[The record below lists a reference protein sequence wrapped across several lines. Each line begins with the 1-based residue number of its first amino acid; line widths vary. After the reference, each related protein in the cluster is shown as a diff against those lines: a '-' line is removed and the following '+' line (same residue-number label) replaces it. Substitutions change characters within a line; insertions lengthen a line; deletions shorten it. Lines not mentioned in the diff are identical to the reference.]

1 MEMEV
6 CCECD
11 RPTGR
16 FEEADDS
23 IYVESVTGDEIGP
36 LCQDCLNSLIEEGI
50 VERD

>member
-11 RPTGR
+11 KPTGR
-16 FEEADDS
+16 VVHDEKS

-36 LCQDCLNSLIEEGI
+36 LCKECLMELITEGI
-50 VERD
+50 VEGD